1 MTPGSRDISIYQGDT
16 YVHELRIKDS
26 NSANINI
33 TGRTYSGQIK
43 VSKRSSTVT
52 ANFTATITN
61 AANGVVQFSL
71 TPAQTA
77 NIDPGTYYYDFQQ
90 LDGVIK
96 LTLVAGSAVVS
107 GEVTNGS

>member
-26 NSANINI
+26 ANANVNI

-43 VSKRSSTVT
+43 ISKRSSAIT
-52 ANFTATITN
+52 ANFTANITN
-61 AANGVVQFSL
+61 GANGIVQFTL
-71 TPAQTA
+71 TPETTA

-90 LDGVIK
+90 IDGVVK
-96 LTLVAGSAVVS
+96 LTLVAGNAVVS
-107 GEVTNGS
+107 GDVTNGG